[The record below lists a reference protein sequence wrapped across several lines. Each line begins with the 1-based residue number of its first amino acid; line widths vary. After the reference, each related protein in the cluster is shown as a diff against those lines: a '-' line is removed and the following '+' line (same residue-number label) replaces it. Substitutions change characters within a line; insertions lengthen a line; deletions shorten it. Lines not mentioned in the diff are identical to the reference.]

1 MTCASTVIAL
11 HIETAWAESTSPP
24 RRQNSQIQIHRGLA
38 YLRASSEHWNS
49 GQGTLHMLEQV
60 VAKTGLTLGD
70 LNDRKVDFGSANP
83 FTQRQNKAFEGS
95 TGLVGSSGVSAANN
109 VGVAWTDLP
118 SPPGPLMGTT
128 DVTYGIMAGDEGPEK
143 YLKELLADNFLD
155 FEGMQTWD
163 EFV

>member
-1 MTCASTVIAL
+1 
-11 HIETAWAESTSPP
+11 
-24 RRQNSQIQIHRGLA
+24 
-38 YLRASSEHWNS
+38 
-49 GQGTLHMLEQV
+49 MLEQI
-60 VAKTGLTLGD
+60 VAKTGLTLGE

-95 TGLVGSSGVSAANN
+95 TGLVGPSGVSAGDTAANN

-118 SPPGPLMGTT
+118 SPPRPPMGTT
-128 DVTYGIMAGDEGPEK
+128 DVTYGIMVGDEGPEK
-143 YLKELLADNFLD
+143 FLNELLADNFLD